1 MSTEQK
7 NNKDT
12 EEVDLIVFFNY
23 IGDAFSR
30 LFIFIG
36 NILNHLFSSII
47 YMFKVLFKSWKII
60 LSVLI
65 IAILLG
71 YFLDKNRTSVYQT
84 SMLVEPYFDTKYQL
98 VTNIEYF
105 NALIASRNVET
116 LKEIFDIDEDVVKQI
131 VRFEIKP
138 GPETEND
145 RKIQYEDFL
154 KLLDST
160 RAKEYSYE
168 DFVENRSIYS
178 GKLFNITA
186 YAKKN
191 NIFNKLEDGIVASF
205 TNDFSRKSRQRRDT
219 LLAIQKRNLE
229 VQLKQVDSLQNIYIE
244 VLKDESKK
252 IKSNVD
258 LGGISF
264 STDKQ
269 ITKEYD
275 LFLEEQRIRDQLKA
289 IEEQRIQDNEYFDV
303 ISSFQKVGNKVSPW
317 FRGYIYIFPILAF
330 FFICAFFFI
339 KRFIEFTLN
348 YEK

>member
-23 IGDAFSR
+23 IGGIFNR
-30 LFIFIG
+30 LFKSIG
-36 NILNHLFSSII
+36 LILNHIFSAVI
-47 YMFKVLFKSWKII
+47 YLFKVLFQSWKII
-60 LSVLI
+60 LPVMILAI
-65 IAILLG
+65 ILG
-71 YFLDKNRTSVYQT
+71 YLADKNRTTIYQT

-105 NALIASRNVET
+105 NALINNGNTEI
-116 LKEIFDIDEDVVKQI
+116 LQEIFDVDESIVKDI
-131 VRFEIKP
+131 INFDIKP

-154 KLLDST
+154 KRLDST

-168 DFVENRSIYS
+168 EFVENRSIYS

-186 YAKKN
+186 SAKKN
-191 NIFNKLEDGIVASF
+191 NIFSKLENGIISSF
-205 TNDFSRKSRQRRDT
+205 TNDFSRKARKRRDT
-219 LLAIQKRNLE
+219 LLTIQKRNLQ
-229 VQLKQVDSLQNIYIE
+229 VQLKQIDSLQNIYIE

-269 ITKEYD
+269 VTKEYD

-289 IEEQRIQDNEYFDV
+289 LEEQRIQENESFDV
-303 ISSFQKVGNKVSPW
+303 ISSFQKVGNKVTPW
-317 FRGYIYIFPILAF
+317 YRGYLYIFPILAF
-330 FFICAFFFI
+330 VFICLFFFI
-339 KRFIEFTLN
+339 KKFVEFTLK